1 MLTSNPWL
9 LLTVAIVAEVLGTA
23 FLKLSAGMTRPVP
36 TLVVLVAFSIA
47 IILMAKVV
55 EVLPLGLTYAVW
67 TGIGVVATV
76 VVGILAYQQIPTT
89 SELVGMA
96 LIVAGVAVVNL
107 SSALQG

>member
-1 MLTSNPWL
+1 MLMSNPWL

-23 FLKLSAGMTRPVP
+23 LLKLSAGMTRPVP
-36 TLVVLVAFSIA
+36 TLVVLVSYSIA

-89 SELVGMA
+89 SEMVGMA

>member
-1 MLTSNPWL
+1 MLMSNPWL
-9 LLTVAIVAEVLGTA
+9 VLAVAIVTEVIGTA
-23 FLKLSAGMTRPVP
+23 FLKLSAGMTRPLP
-36 TLVVLVAFSIA
+36 TLVVLVAYSIA

-96 LIVAGVAVVNL
+96 LIVAGVAIVNL
-107 SSALQG
+107 SGALQG